1 MPSQKKEHLKRWFD
15 SVELFFIREIIVY
28 QSFPTCWRANECG
41 IALFRISSVLHVMW
55 CLMLT
60 LKTQQTAEEEANGPF
75 GWPAGRYRTKPVRF
89 VTRWYSF
96 WLLSLLPPWILWFST
111 AGRCWLLESFHKSLL
126 CGRKFGVFQCRGY
139 YFLFGSVFTY
149 KKQ

>member
-1 MPSQKKEHLKRWFD
+1 MCQGSWESHKVDGLIRLKVMRRASLSHNQEKGGTRYRCPPRKTEHLKRWYD

-28 QSFPTCWRANECG
+28 QSFPTCWRPNECG

-60 LKTQQTAEEEANGPF
+60 LKTQQTAEEEASGPI
-75 GWPAGRYRTKPVRF
+75 GWSAGRYRTKPVRF

-96 WLLSLLPPWILWFST
+96 WACCLLGFCDFP
-111 AGRCWLLESFHKSLL
+111 
-126 CGRKFGVFQCRGY
+126 
-139 YFLFGSVFTY
+139 
-149 KKQ
+149 